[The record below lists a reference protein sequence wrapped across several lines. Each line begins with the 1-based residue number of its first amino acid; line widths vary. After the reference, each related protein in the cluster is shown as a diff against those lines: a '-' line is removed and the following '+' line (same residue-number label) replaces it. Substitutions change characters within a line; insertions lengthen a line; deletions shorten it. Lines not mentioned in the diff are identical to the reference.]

1 MGGVIVNGGD
11 DLQGQ
16 GGEGGEWGHVVEGT
30 GGENLIQ
37 TYLGEA
43 LSRVQ
48 NDEDD
53 WYDWYALI

>member
-1 MGGVIVNGGD
+1 MNGGD